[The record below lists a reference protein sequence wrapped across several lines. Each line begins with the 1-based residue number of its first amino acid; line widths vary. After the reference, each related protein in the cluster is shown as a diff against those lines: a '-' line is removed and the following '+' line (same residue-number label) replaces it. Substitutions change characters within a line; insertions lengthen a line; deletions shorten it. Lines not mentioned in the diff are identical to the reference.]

1 MEFKVGAK
9 ESENDAYL
17 QSMEF
22 PSQPKSMVVDFKVTM
37 PSMSEP
43 SKKTNRIHHI
53 SKLDQSVTSQKAIIL
68 RKYEMPYCQGRKG
81 AWKRQV
87 VGNVL

>member
-1 MEFKVGAK
+1 MNIGASRFKPPWELSPSMEFKVGAK

-17 QSMEF
+17 HSMEF

-43 SKKTNRIHHI
+43 SK
-53 SKLDQSVTSQKAIIL
+53 
-68 RKYEMPYCQGRKG
+68 
-81 AWKRQV
+81 
-87 VGNVL
+87 